1 MIYILYLSYNNN
13 NLNISKNTFI
23 SAFQFPSRFSV
34 ENISCSKH
42 QPLYP
47 PLRKMNGSI
56 HGKQKSNR
64 NRNLAFIFRDTKRTG
79 AYRSRLLSRNI
90 EPRRSNALS
99 QKYRIEHLSD
109 EGETKNSGKLL
120 EKTFGGGRG
129 EMATGVRIMK
139 IRGGEKRFEE
149 SGSVCKKATKARNYP
164 RKSIGHSAKKG
175 WNSWDV

>member
-56 HGKQKSNR
+56 HYKQKSNR

-90 EPRRSNALS
+90 ELRRSNALS
-99 QKYRIEHLSD
+99 EKYRIEHLSD

-120 EKTFGGGRG
+120 EKTFGRGGGGRNG
-129 EMATGVRIMK
+129 NGSKNNENKRGRKT
-139 IRGGEKRFEE
+139 IRGEWFGLQKSDE
-149 SGSVCKKATKARNYP
+149 SA
-164 RKSIGHSAKKG
+164 
-175 WNSWDV
+175 

>member
-56 HGKQKSNR
+56 HDKQKSNR

-90 EPRRSNALS
+90 ELRRSNALS
-99 QKYRIEHLSD
+99 KSIESN
-109 EGETKNSGKLL
+109 TCRMRVRR
-120 EKTFGGGRG
+120 KTRANFSRRRLGGGG

-164 RKSIGHSAKKG
+164 RKSIGHSAKKA
-175 WNSWDV
+175 WNSWDL